1 MLYRD
6 SWSGRIV
13 TGDTVEYNAATN
25 VLKERTGKTVLS
37 NVELHGFGAQDT
49 KEAAITFKGA
59 RTNSSIVTHCSIH
72 NSMAWGV
79 GIKDSNNIEFTNNFI
94 FNTRPFGFVIDTAT
108 NVTIDS
114 NILIKVVGRDVEG
127 GAGTGSMSYR
137 DKEGGF
143 AICSVYDSDRACI
156 NVTTSNNIVANSINA
171 GYWAVGH

>member
-1 MLYRD
+1 M
-6 SWSGRIV
+6 

-72 NSMAWGV
+72 NSMGWGV

-114 NILIKVVGRDVEG
+114 NILMKVVSRGTEEG
-127 GAGTGSMSYR
+127 SYR
-137 DKEGGF
+137 DKEGGM
-143 AICSVYDSDRACI
+143 AICTVYDSDRACI